1 LRRYGDRKEHEM
13 SKNEETINLKGLD
26 APFEKRPSLP
36 PELLTPA
43 AQAAMN
49 HNTSEMVRELF
60 AQLAPLL
67 KDISLSPEKLAL
79 MEELRRAPTADQ
91 AAAAARSKR
100 EKALTLEEADQ
111 NRKNL
116 KLSQENCLHRYVSG
130 ALSVSAIRNY
140 PDRQSRYV
148 CHKCLAIFQPRRW
161 EILAPNSAFPRGEER
176 IVDADPLYLQIAKEW
191 HASHES

>member
-1 LRRYGDRKEHEM
+1 M
-13 SKNEETINLKGLD
+13 SKNEAVDLNSLD
-26 APFEKRPSLP
+26 SPAPEKRPPTP
-36 PELLTPA
+36 PEALTPA
-43 AQAAMN
+43 TQAYMNSLIGAAIREAMAG
-49 HNTSEMVRELF
+49 M
-60 AQLAPLL
+60 APILQSIAL
-67 KDISLSPEKLAL
+67 TPEKIEA
-79 MEELRRAPTADQ
+79 MEAARRAPTADQ

-148 CHKCLAIFQPRRW
+148 CHRCLAIFQPRRW